1 MATNAVEG
9 DIGTFEANGG
19 QLKGRVIFVGPV
31 KDADGKDIGQVLL
44 VRADGGDVWQ
54 LKNDGTNFKKTGTSG
69 SKFDAQGG
77 RRRKT
82 RRRSVRRRG
91 A

>member
-1 MATNAVEG
+1 MSANAVTG
-9 DIGTFEANGG
+9 DTGTFEANGE
-19 QLKGRVIFVGPV
+19 QLKGVVIFVGPV
-31 KDADGKDIGQVLL
+31 KNVGQILL
-44 VRADGGDVWQ
+44 VRADGGDIWQ
-54 LKNDGTNFKKTGTSG
+54 LQNDGTNFKKTGVLG

-91 A
+91 V